1 MKTPTVLQLNGNST
15 RTYLLAII
23 AIAAVVAA
31 ATLVLRSD
39 EGSAPVAADSAS
51 APATAPATAGF
62 IKFDGIDGESK
73 DSNHDK
79 WIDVLSISYGIFRPI
94 ASGISGSTRQRAS
107 ATFGD
112 IVMVKEID
120 KSSPKLQEK
129 IATGEV
135 IPKLEIEL
143 TSATRNA
150 DTREP
155 YLKYE
160 LTNVLITS
168 YRISGSTSASDVP
181 TETLAINFEEIKVT
195 YTEFGD
201 DGRSRGTT
209 ETTWKVEEGVK

>member
-1 MKTPTVLQLNGNST
+1 MKSPSILQLNHGST
-15 RTYLLAII
+15 RTFLLAII

-31 ATLVLRSD
+31 ATVVLRDGNEPST
-39 EGSAPVAADSAS
+39 VAADSAAAPAS
-51 APATAPATAGF
+51 APASAGF

-79 WIDVLSISYGIFRPI
+79 WIDVLSISYGIHRPM
-94 ASGISGSTRQRAS
+94 AAGISGSTRQRSA

-112 IVMVKEID
+112 VVLVKEID

-143 TSATRNA
+143 TSPSRG
-150 DTREP
+150 DSRET

-160 LTNVLITS
+160 LTNVMVTS
-168 YRISGSTSASDVP
+168 YRISGSTGGDAVP
-181 TETLAINFEEIKVT
+181 TETIAINFEEIKVT
-195 YTEFGD
+195 YTEFD
-201 DGRSRGTT
+201 DTGRSRGNT
-209 ETTWKVEEGVK
+209 ETTWKVEEGTK